1 MRLLVIHGPNM
12 NLYGLRS
19 SKKGE
24 RITLD
29 KINRHIRRL
38 VRDKDIDLKIMQ
50 SHNEVKIVSYL
61 HKNRN
66 KFDGIILVPGIWQ
79 ECGYILNDTLSLFEL
94 QYITI
99 HIEKNQKEQLFKGE
113 KIIYNENIYYSFKEA
128 IEFYVNL

>member
-79 ECGYILNDTLSLFEL
+79 ECGYILNDTLSLLEL

-113 KIIYNENIYYSFKEA
+113 KIIYNENIYDSFEGA

>member
-1 MRLLVIHGPNM
+1 
-12 NLYGLRS
+12 
-19 SKKGE
+19 
-24 RITLD
+24 
-29 KINRHIRRL
+29 
-38 VRDKDIDLKIMQ
+38 MQ

-79 ECGYILNDTLSLFEL
+79 ECGYILNDTLSLLEL

-113 KIIYNENIYYSFKEA
+113 KIIYNENIYDSFKEA

>member
-79 ECGYILNDTLSLFEL
+79 ECGYILNDTLSLLEL

-113 KIIYNENIYYSFKEA
+113 KIIYNENIYDSFEEA

>member
-12 NLYGLRS
+12 NLYGLRF

-79 ECGYILNDTLSLFEL
+79 ECGYILNDTLSLLEL

-113 KIIYNENIYYSFKEA
+113 KIIYNENIYDSFEEA